1 MNLNNEEILHTN
13 FPNSL
18 FNALFSIVVP
28 LSLVVVGRRV
38 HHLLVLEDKYL
49 LQGIAAQE
57 QEQPHYIS

>member
-1 MNLNNEEILHTN
+1 MKKSYIQIFQTHYFMHC
-13 FPNSL
+13 FPLLS
-18 FNALFSIVVP
+18 